1 MSTIVTQLKQA
12 ELFDQLTQSQL
23 EMISNLCH
31 EVICTD
37 GQIIF
42 EEYSSCNELY
52 IIAQG
57 QVDILVSPGAA
68 GAGNN
73 GKPTQNS
80 IIATLRRGQNFGEL
94 ALVDEGLRS
103 ATAKATQKDTRLF
116 VIPREKL
123 LTLCETYP
131 QLGFRLMYNI
141 AADLT
146 MKIRNTDM
154 NVREKLLYTSTF
166 K

>member
-1 MSTIVTQLKQA
+1 MSTVITQLRQA
-12 ELFDQLTQSQL
+12 DLFDQLTQTQL
-23 EMISNLCH
+23 EMISNLCQ
-31 EVICTD
+31 EVICSE

-42 EEYSSCNELY
+42 EEYSSCKELY
-52 IIAQG
+52 IITQG
-57 QVDILVSPGAA
+57 QVDILVSPGAS
-68 GAGNN
+68 GTEKNSTS
-73 GKPTQNS
+73 KSNS

-154 NVREKLLYTSTF
+154 NIREKLLYTSYN